1 MYPLCYKGDKYKGG
15 KNMASMTI
23 TLKGHIIQVSP
34 EGFMYEK
41 PFNENHFSFAMVVFG
56 YLVKYPITPF
66 QRKNGL
72 KFISKL

>member
-1 MYPLCYKGDKYKGG
+1 MVRV
-15 KNMASMTI
+15 TI
-23 TLKGHIIQVSP
+23 SLKGYTIQVSP
-34 EGFMYEK
+34 KGFICEK
-41 PFNENHFSFAMVVFG
+41 PFNESHFAFAMVVFG